1 MLNFK
6 RIKFNSSQKVEI
18 FNKEN
23 NIFTIYIEYYDKSNL
38 ELITNLEILHIKN
51 ELLPVH
57 YKFTVIKNNYIKKV
71 IIFSRPKKLDITLE
85 SLNVNLKDLEN
96 IYRAIKELNKN
107 SNILEITLLVNTNTQ
122 EILYTFDKVYK
133 KEFQW
138 FNKANYKEDLI
149 LVILRLHLL
158 YFYPILLYNLNI
170 LFYI

>member
-6 RIKFNSSQKVEI
+6 RFEFNSSQKVEI

-133 KEFQW
+133 TEFQ
-138 FNKANYKEDLI
+138 
-149 LVILRLHLL
+149 
-158 YFYPILLYNLNI
+158 
-170 LFYI
+170 

>member
-6 RIKFNSSQKVEI
+6 RFEFNSSQKVEI

-38 ELITNLEILHIKN
+38 ELIANLEILHIKN

-133 KEFQW
+133 TEFQ
-138 FNKANYKEDLI
+138 
-149 LVILRLHLL
+149 
-158 YFYPILLYNLNI
+158 
-170 LFYI
+170 

>member
-6 RIKFNSSQKVEI
+6 RFEFNSSQKVEV

-38 ELITNLEILHIKN
+38 ELITNLEILNIKN
-51 ELLPVH
+51 ELLPIH
-57 YKFTVIKNNYIKKV
+57 YKFEVKKNNYIKKV

-133 KEFQW
+133 TEFQ
-138 FNKANYKEDLI
+138 
-149 LVILRLHLL
+149 
-158 YFYPILLYNLNI
+158 
-170 LFYI
+170 